1 MIVYRELSFLER
13 DLGIPDK
20 TLYAVSN
27 SLGRHYRKVSIP
39 KKTGGVRTLM
49 APDAV
54 LKTFQ
59 RRISDVLLAH
69 MPVSPYATAYRF
81 GTSTLRNA
89 AVHVGKPVVLKLDI
103 YHFFDSIPYSLVKER
118 AFPAHIYAEQI
129 RILLTMLCY
138 HQNVLPQGAPSSP
151 AIVNIVLCDLDMK
164 IGQWC
169 AQRGIAYT
177 RYCDDLTFSG
187 NFEPKDVIEFVAAQ
201 LKSLGLLLNANK
213 TRVQRQGQQQL
224 VTGVIVNEKPGVPAA
239 YRRKLRQEM
248 YYCQKFGVEE
258 HLKTLGQGI
267 SEEAYLRQL
276 LGKVNYVLH
285 ILPDC
290 EEFRQYKIW
299 ILEKLRSIS
308 KEK

>member
-1 MIVYRELSFLER
+1 MIVYRELSSLAQ
-13 DLGIPDK
+13 DLGFSAK

-27 SLGRHYRKVSIP
+27 SLGRHYRMVSIP
-39 KKTGGVRTLM
+39 KKTGGVRNLM
-49 APDAV
+49 VPDTV
-54 LKTFQ
+54 LKTIQ

-69 MPVSPYATAYRF
+69 MPVSQYATAYRF

-103 YHFFDSIPYSLVKER
+103 YHFFDSIPYSLVKEK
-118 AFPAHIYAEQI
+118 AFPTQIYAEQI
-129 RILLTMLCY
+129 RTLLTMLCY
-138 HQNVLPQGAPSSP
+138 HKDVLPQGAPSSP
-151 AIVNIVLCDLDMK
+151 AIVNIILADFDER

-187 NFEPKDVIEFVAAQ
+187 NFEPKDVVGFVTAQ
-201 LKSLGLLLNANK
+201 LKSLGLLLNTNK

-224 VTGVIVNEKPGVPAA
+224 VTGIIVNEKPGVPAI

-248 YYCQKFGVEE
+248 YYCQKFGVGE
-258 HLKTLGQGI
+258 HLKSLAQGI

-290 EEFRQYKIW
+290 EEFQRYKTW
-299 ILEKLRSIS
+299 IQQKLRYLSET
-308 KEK
+308 K

>member
-1 MIVYRELSFLER
+1 MIVYRELSSLER
-13 DLGIPDK
+13 DLGIPAK

-39 KKTGGVRTLM
+39 KKTGGVRMLM
-49 APDAV
+49 VPDAV
-54 LKTFQ
+54 LKTIQ

-103 YHFFDSIPYSLVKER
+103 YHFFDSVPYSLVKEK

-129 RILLTMLCY
+129 RTLLTMLCY
-138 HQNVLPQGAPSSP
+138 YKDVLPQGAPSSP
-151 AIVNIVLCDLDMK
+151 AIVNIVLCDLDRK

-187 NFEPKDVIEFVAAQ
+187 DFEPKDVIAFVGGQ
-201 LKSLGLLLNANK
+201 LKSLGLLLNTNK

-224 VTGVIVNEKPGVPAA
+224 VTGIIVNEKPGVPAH

-248 YYCQKFGVEE
+248 YYCQKFGVGE
-258 HLKTLGQGI
+258 HLKTLDQGI

-276 LGKVNYVLH
+276 LGKVNYVLR

-290 EEFRQYKIW
+290 EEFRKYKTW
-299 ILEKLRSIS
+299 ILQKLRNSS
-308 KEK
+308 KAK